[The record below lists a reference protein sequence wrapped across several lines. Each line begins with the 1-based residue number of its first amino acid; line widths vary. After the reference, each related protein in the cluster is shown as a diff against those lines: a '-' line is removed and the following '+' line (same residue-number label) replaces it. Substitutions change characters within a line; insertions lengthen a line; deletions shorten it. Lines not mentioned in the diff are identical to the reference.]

1 MATQTQKWM
10 PLILIG
16 GALWFLSRPGGF
28 LTPVNGNGNGALNGY
43 GEPRGP
49 GGGTPISGGGG
60 PGGPAQ
66 VGGTL
71 SGVVIQASQSVGLYA
86 HKLDKYPGDLVE
98 VEVEWNQTTTDFNGN
113 PIDWPSSLRI
123 ELGHPTGWLGVGGW
137 DNMNDLLGGKAGQ
150 AVITG
155 MGATPGYK
163 AWTAYMAIPF
173 VEDPG
178 VDWDVRVT
186 LSMEGST
193 SDGSPDGNWSTIATS
208 THQNAIRTLA
218 SVGEANVGG
227 TFDDIWVYQ
236 GQRQMKRLSMGQ
248 ARPPGGIR
256 TGEVRSWPTSNRN
269 TTLPGVQIRVRQ
281 AGYMGRLGPGR
292 QVVAV

>member
-28 LTPVNGNGNGALNGY
+28 LTRVNGNGNGIVNGIVN
-43 GEPRGP
+43 GEGAAA
-49 GGGTPISGGGG
+49 TPESGYS

-71 SGVVIQASQSVGLYA
+71 GGVVIQASQSVGLHA

-98 VEVEWNQTTTDFNGN
+98 VEVEWNQNTTDFAGN
-113 PIDWPSSLRI
+113 PIDWPSSLHI

-137 DNMNDLLGGKAGQ
+137 DNMNDLLGGKAGE
-150 AVITG
+150 AVVSNL
-155 MGATPGYK
+155 GAAPGYK
-163 AWTAYMAIPF
+163 AWTSYMAVAN

-178 VDWDVRVT
+178 VNWDVRVT

-193 SDGSPDGNWSTIATS
+193 ADGSPDGNWSTIATA

-218 SVGEANVGG
+218 TVGEASVGG

-236 GQRQMKRLSMGQ
+236 GQRQMKRLTMGQ